1 MSSLRENDILLITL
15 HITLV
20 AVLIMLTLPLRAQT
34 FSVIHNFSYSGG
46 FWPFSGVTRDTA
58 GNLWGTTSSSIQ
70 GAGAVYELK
79 SFHGSWLYIP
89 LFYFDTTDGFSPWSR
104 VVFGP
109 GGALYGTTLTGGMGC
124 YPNNGCGLVYSLRPP
139 STFCAA
145 LSCVWTETIMYE
157 FTGGQDGADP
167 IYGSVVFDNDGNLY
181 DTASAGGTAGRGVVF
196 ELVRS
201 NGGWTEQV
209 LYNFQGGSDGWQP
222 VGGMVFDSA
231 GNLYGTTIA
240 GGTLDCGT
248 IFELSPNGSGWT
260 HKVLYSFLCGSD
272 GNGPI
277 ATPILDQYGNLYG
290 STFYGGAGNGGVVW
304 ELSPES
310 NGKWSFNALYELAQG
325 P

>member
-1 MSSLRENDILLITL
+1 
-15 HITLV
+15 
-20 AVLIMLTLPLRAQT
+20 
-34 FSVIHNFSYSGG
+34 
-46 FWPFSGVTRDTA
+46 
-58 GNLWGTTSSSIQ
+58 
-70 GAGAVYELK
+70 
-79 SFHGSWLYIP
+79 
-89 LFYFDTTDGFSPWSR
+89 
-104 VVFGP
+104 
-109 GGALYGTTLTGGMGC
+109 
-124 YPNNGCGLVYSLRPP
+124 
-139 STFCAA
+139 
-145 LSCVWTETIMYE
+145 MYE

-310 NGKWSFNALYELAQG
+310 NGNWSFTALYELAQG
-325 P
+325 PRGGRGPYSSLAMDSSGNLYGTTHLDGTYGAGNIFKLTRQNGFWTYTSLHDFTGGLDGQWPYGPLLDSQGNLYGTTYAGGTNVCDPSQNCGVIWEITP